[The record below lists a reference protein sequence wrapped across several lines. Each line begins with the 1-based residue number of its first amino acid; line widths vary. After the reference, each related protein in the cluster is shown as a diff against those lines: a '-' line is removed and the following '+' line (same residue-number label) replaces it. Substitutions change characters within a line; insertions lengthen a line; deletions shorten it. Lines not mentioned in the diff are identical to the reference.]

1 MSKKKS
7 FAKKDTVYNTYKCRW
22 CEKEKRE
29 SGFYRCSITNK
40 SFICKNCIDHKF
52 DELILKY
59 DYNRAIFIVCHYLDI
74 AYYEDIAKV
83 VENENIGYYIRQL
96 NLIQNTID
104 NFETS
109 IIKNKSVEF
118 TPPDYKYTET
128 KHRLGAIIKD
138 IEQLRDL
145 F

>member
-7 FAKKDTVYNTYKCRW
+7 IKSKSEQVYKCRW
-22 CEKEKRE
+22 CDRDKRE

-40 SFICKNCIDHKF
+40 SFICKNCIDRKF
-52 DELILKY
+52 EELVLKY
-59 DYNRAIFIVCHYLDI
+59 DYNRAIFIVCHYLDV
-74 AYYEDIAKV
+74 AYYEDISKL
-83 VENENIGYYIRQL
+83 VENENIGYYLRQL
-96 NLIQNTID
+96 NLMQNNIE

-128 KHRLGAIIKD
+128 KRRLGDIIQE

>member
-1 MSKKKS
+1 MSKKAVKS
-7 FAKKDTVYNTYKCRW
+7 KSDQVYNCRW
-22 CEKEKRE
+22 CEKEKHE

-52 DELILKY
+52 NELVLKY

-83 VENENIGYYIRQL
+83 VENENIGYYLRQL

-109 IIKNKSVEF
+109 IIKNKNVEF
-118 TPPDYKYTET
+118 TPPEYKYIET
-128 KHRLGAIIKD
+128 KRRLSDIIEE